1 MSEGGA
7 PLQQRQPCSAAASPT
22 KPTQPTPPTLTDV
35 VGGHVDDEER
45 RLLALARL
53 QLRLAGDEGKG
64 KLGGGGRRQ
73 GGVEERGQRSGGE
86 A

>member
-64 KLGGGGRRQ
+64 KLGGGGEEAR
-73 GGVEERGQRSGGE
+73 GG
-86 A
+86 